1 MKGRRSQR
9 GSAPIEL
16 VLAIGLILIPM
27 ALLSLSF
34 GPYLE
39 RMVLVRIAAAEAARE
54 LVRSDGSAEGVLA
67 LVAEIVRNH
76 GVQLDDVAVGFC
88 GEAIR
93 PVTERPGRGCGPP
106 AKGGEFTV
114 TVAVGV
120 PALVTPYG
128 EVGKLTVRASHA
140 ETVGLYRSTQ

>member
-1 MKGRRSQR
+1 MKDRRSQR

-54 LVRSDGSAEGVLA
+54 LVLSDGSAEGVLA
-67 LVAEIVRNH
+67 LMAEIARNH
-76 GVQLDDVAVGFC
+76 GVQVDDVAVGFC
-88 GEAIR
+88 GGAIR
-93 PVTERPGRGCGPP
+93 PVTERPGPGCGPP
-106 AKGGEFTV
+106 AKGAEFTV

-140 ETVGLYRSTQ
+140 EIVGLYRSTQ

>member
-1 MKGRRSQR
+1 MKVRLRQR

-16 VLAIGLILIPM
+16 VLGIGLILIPM

-54 LVRSDGSAEGVLA
+54 LVISDGSEDAVVA
-67 LVAEIVRNH
+67 LIAEIARNH
-76 GVQLDDVAVGFC
+76 GVQAGDVMVGFC
-88 GEAIR
+88 GGAIR
-93 PVTERPGRGCGPP
+93 PITEPLGPGCGPP
-106 AKGGEFTV
+106 AKGKEVTV

-128 EVGKLTVRASHA
+128 EVGSMTARSSHT
-140 ETVGLYRSTQ
+140 EIVGLYRSTP